1 MNDSFS
7 SSLKWDKN
15 GAAIVAVLLYTLLLD
30 AAIETFMSGA
40 PVRWIVV
47 LTITVYLGVSAL
59 AWRLNHPLWHRIGW
73 PGRALISFFVL
84 LGLLVATAWRPE
96 GLILGM
102 VLMGMSTS
110 TLLSLVQEKN
120 ATM

>member
-1 MNDSFS
+1 MNDSFW
-7 SSLKWDKN
+7 SSLKWNKY
-15 GAAIVAVLLYTLLLD
+15 GAAIVSVLLYALLLD

-40 PVRWIVV
+40 PVRWIVL
-47 LTITVYLGVSAL
+47 LTITAYLGISAL
-59 AWRLNHPLWHRIGW
+59 AWRLNHPLWQRIGW

-96 GLILGM
+96 GLNLSM
-102 VLMGMSTS
+102 VLMGMFTS
-110 TLLSLVQEKN
+110 TLLSLVKEKK